1 MAGPVVV
8 GTSLLDSNGKVKS
21 PSEKSTS
28 KANPGKL
35 MTQLATALGEQA
47 VNNSP
52 TNTTSVG
59 ATTLP
64 IPNSS
69 GLTGTPAAN
78 ASDQALINS
87 FQSPMEAAAR
97 SAGNAT
103 SGWSPL
109 QLNAALK
116 LAAKQEGPFDN
127 SPYAQEIAALQS
139 QAGLERG
146 QAQHG
151 AARAEADDAAL
162 YGSLENY
169 VRGIAGQTHKGN
181 IATEHATQAGFAA
194 ASQAINDVYNNGLS
208 SVEAFNNS
216 RGLTG
221 GTSALQQAHD
231 FQSGQIKS
239 DKALNLSDVLQSAND
254 ANNNMNQ
261 TKIDVHTT
269 GTGAVA
275 SQKAALNTAL
285 EGIAT
290 SLAGQLGTVDTS
302 QTSAESAYN
311 QQLRQ
316 AALALIAANAKN
328 NPNTMDNRIKQLEID
343 NGLKKLSTTSAASTA
358 GESKL
363 QKAESYLDS
372 SGIPQAHLGTDLG
385 IFRQLING
393 ELGADPLASKN
404 SSVALGN
411 MAKIINKQ
419 IVARKGQGYTNADQQ
434 AIIEALHTYLGD

>member
-1 MAGPVVV
+1 MVGAPVVV
-8 GTSLLDSNGKVKS
+8 GTSLLDSSGKVKS

-28 KANPGKL
+28 KINAGKL
-35 MTQLATALGEQA
+35 INQA
-47 VNNSP
+47 MDAINGGQSVSSP
-52 TNTTSVG
+52 TTSVG

-64 IPNSS
+64 VPGSTLNMTAGPVVSS
-69 GLTGTPAAN
+69 
-78 ASDQALINS
+78 S
-87 FQSPMEAAAR
+87 
-97 SAGNAT
+97 
-103 SGWSPL
+103 WSPL

-116 LAAKQEGPFDN
+116 IAGRQEGPFDN

-151 AARAEADDAAL
+151 AAQAEADDAAL

-169 VRGIAGQTHKGN
+169 VRGIAGQTRQGN
-181 IATEHATQAGFAA
+181 VATEHATQAGFAA
-194 ASQAINDVYNNGLS
+194 ASQAINDVYNKGLS
-208 SVEAFNNS
+208 SVEAVNKS

-221 GTSALQQAHD
+221 GSSVMDEARA
-231 FQSGQIKS
+231 FQNGQIQS

-254 ANNNMNQ
+254 ANNSMNQ

-275 SQKAALNTAL
+275 SQKEALNTAL

-290 SLAGQLGTVDTS
+290 SLAGQLGTVDAS

-316 AALALIAANAKN
+316 AALALIANNAKS
-328 NPNTMDNRIKQLEID
+328 NPNTLDNRIKQLEID
-343 NGLKKLSTTSAASTA
+343 NGLKKLSGTSAASTT

-363 QKAESYLDS
+363 QKAESYLDAQS
-372 SGIPQAHLGTDLG
+372 KLGKNGIPKANLGTDLG
-385 IFRQLING
+385 IFNQLING
-393 ELGADPLASKN
+393 QLKLGGTTLDPSASGTD
-404 SSVALGN
+404 SIDLGDY
-411 MAKIINKQ
+411 AKAIRQQTVLN
-419 IVARKGQGYTNADQQ
+419 RGGQGFTNADQQ
-434 AIIEALHTYLGD
+434 ALIQALHLYLGK